1 MNGLRPDIH
10 GAVRVL
16 EARWGSAKPEV
27 LIVLGSG
34 LGRFATALPD
44 ADAVAL
50 SELPGFPGA
59 GVAGHAGKL
68 MMGTLEGRS
77 VALLAGRYHLY
88 EGHAPSV
95 VTAPIALAHALGAR
109 GLLVTNASGG
119 IRRDLVPGALVLL
132 DDHINLQ
139 FSSPLVGPVQEGES
153 RFPDMSRPY
162 DVELLRLAREEALRE
177 GIEVTTGVYAGVLGP
192 SYETPAEIE
201 MLHRL
206 GADVVGMS
214 TVPEVI
220 RARAL
225 GMRVLCLSL
234 VTNLAAGRSG
244 DPLNHQEVM
253 EAGAR
258 ASDAMERLIRGVV
271 ARWPRDQPS
280 S

>member
-1 MNGLRPDIH
+1 M
-10 GAVRVL
+10 
-16 EARWGSAKPEV
+16 
-27 LIVLGSG
+27 
-34 LGRFATALPD
+34 
-44 ADAVAL
+44 
-50 SELPGFPGA
+50 
-59 GVAGHAGKL
+59 
-68 MMGTLEGRS
+68 
-77 VALLAGRYHLY
+77 
-88 EGHAPSV
+88 
-95 VTAPIALAHALGAR
+95 
-109 GLLVTNASGG
+109 LVTNASGG

-139 FSSPLVGPVQEGES
+139 FRSPLVGPVQEGES